1 MRKLNAIISAAIVV
15 IFLIHGVMGGFMLL
29 GIGKGAGQ
37 PLAWLGVGLIAV
49 HTVLGAVFSLKS
61 IRASKAGGWRF
72 RQNALFWAR
81 RASGICILVFAFFH
95 IDLFGHEAEGTYL
108 LLDFTTAK
116 LALQMLLILS
126 LFTHIFMNIRP
137 LLVSLGI
144 IGGKEKRLDVFVALS
159 LILLFCAGAV
169 LAYYAGWKT

>member
-1 MRKLNAIISAAIVV
+1 
-15 IFLIHGVMGGFMLL
+15 MGGFMLL

-37 PLAWLGVGLIAV
+37 PLAWLGVGLIAA
-49 HTVLGAVFSLKS
+49 HAGLGAVFTAQS
-61 IRASKAGGWRF
+61 IRAGKAGGWRL

-81 RASGICILVFAFFH
+81 RASGACILVFAFFH
-95 IDLFGHEAEGTYL
+95 INLFGREVNGTYL

-116 LALQMLLILS
+116 LALQMLLVLS
-126 LFTHIFMNIRP
+126 LFVHMFLNIRP

-144 IGGKEKRLDVFVALS
+144 IGGKERRVDVFVVLS

-169 LAYYAGWKT
+169 VVYYAGWQT